1 MALKCRINEGYCFI
15 HAGKLNRG
23 KKVIR
28 RVLGDVLKMQR
39 EKRGGGY
46 CSGSSSSR
54 SNSSAEEATGNE
66 LLLEHTA
73 EKELISI
80 DFWREVGIEV
90 SLKVTSPQLRRVT
103 LVFWRIAMYFAL
115 PTKNERRN

>member
-46 CSGSSSSR
+46 CSGSSSSS

-66 LLLEHTA
+66 LQLEHTA
-73 EKELISI
+73 ETIYLTAI
-80 DFWREVGIEV
+80 
-90 SLKVTSPQLRRVT
+90 LQLHLSPGAVPNILDYCT
-103 LVFWRIAMYFAL
+103 AL
-115 PTKNERRN
+115 PW